1 MLVSNMAFF
10 HDSYAIIELIEGNKF
25 YKPYQDFKIITSVL
39 NIGEVYAIFLRNEGK
54 NKADEWF
61 ANFNFNLLEILPQ
74 DIIEATYFRYIHR
87 KSNISITDAVGYA
100 LSLRHKLKFL
110 TGDRQFEHL
119 PNVEFVK

>member
-1 MLVSNMAFF
+1 MLASNMAFF
-10 HDSYAIIELIEGNKF
+10 HDSYAIIELIEGNKS
-25 YKPYQDFKIITSVL
+25 YKPYQDFKIVTSVL

-74 DIIEATYFRYIHR
+74 DMIEATYFRYMNR
-87 KSNISITDAVGYA
+87 KRGISITDAVGYT

-110 TGDRQFEHL
+110 TGDKQFENMA
-119 PNVEFVK
+119 NVEFVK